1 MIASMHKMHVN
12 EINIKSKVYNY
23 SCQIMAWRNRLKQR
37 KHLKKYKQRNNACNM
52 ASYKMVD

>member
-1 MIASMHKMHVN
+1 MHKMHVN